1 MTRTRR
7 AALTYAT
14 GLSYTTVTLL
24 VGIIAVPFLLR
35 WLGEER
41 YGAFRATVDWFGYLA
56 LLEFG
61 LAGALRPLI
70 ARAASE
76 GDARR
81 VEASMAAG
89 IRAFA
94 TMTVPMLL
102 VGLGLALALTTLVPV
117 EVANAEDLRRAG
129 LLMLV
134 TLAFVPLIPFREL
147 AEARQRGYHTNFLL
161 LIQSL
166 VITGTALWLAWRGFG
181 ITGQIAAIALGGAV
195 FFGGMTWYGTHR
207 YPGAWRSLFR
217 PRETLAASSALW
229 RLNSPTFIRQI
240 AGRLSVM
247 SDRIIVAWFLGP
259 AMVVPLYVT
268 QRLAE
273 LVQSQVS
280 AVGSATWAA
289 LAELH
294 TRGEHEVFNQR
305 VVELTRLMAVG
316 AVTFLVPVAIYNQPF
331 VGQWVGADRFGGT
344 LVTAAAAAN
353 AFALSIVTMW
363 DWCFSGTGRV
373 AVLVPVSIV
382 STALNLAVSLTLTPI
397 LGIAGPLIGTF
408 VAVTLTSGW
417 YVPVL
422 LRRTFGTSV
431 PGLARAVAVPLAWAV
446 PYTGVVYW
454 VATTAPPRNWPSL
467 LISMTAAP
475 LVFLTAYW
483 FGGLRQDQRDM
494 LKERVRSLIR

>member
-7 AALTYAT
+7 AALTYVT
-14 GLSYTTVTLL
+14 GLTYTAVTLL

-76 GDARR
+76 GDARK

-102 VGLGLALALTTLVPV
+102 VGLGLALALTTLIPV
-117 EVANAEDLRRAG
+117 EAANAEDLRRAG

-147 AEARQRGYHTNFLL
+147 AEARQRGYRTNFLL

-195 FFGGMTWYGTHR
+195 FFGGLTWYGTRR
-207 YPGAWRSLFR
+207 YPGAWRSVFR
-217 PRETLAASSALW
+217 PREIRAARTALW
-229 RLNSPTFIRQI
+229 HLNTPTFIRQI

-247 SDRIIVAWFLGP
+247 SDRIIIAWFLGP

-268 QRLAE
+268 QRLSE
-273 LVQSQVS
+273 LVQFQVS
-280 AVGSATWAA
+280 SLGSATWAA

-294 TRGEHEVFNQR
+294 TRGEYEVFNQR
-305 VVELTRLMAVG
+305 VVELTRLMALG

-331 VGQWVGADRFGGT
+331 VGQWVGAARFGGT
-344 LVTAAAAAN
+344 LVTTAAAAN
-353 AFALSIVTMW
+353 AFALSIVTLW
-363 DWCFSGTGRV
+363 DWCFAGTGRV
-373 AVLVPVSIV
+373 AVLVPVSAV

-408 VAVTLTSGW
+408 AAVTLTSGW

-422 LRRTFGTSV
+422 LRRTFGTPV
-431 PGLARAVAVPLAWAV
+431 AALVRAVAVPLAWAV
-446 PYTGVVYW
+446 PYAGVVYW
-454 VATTAPPRNWPSL
+454 VATTVPPTDWPSL
-467 LISMTAAP
+467 LISMAAAP